1 MRIFT
6 LVWLVI
12 TLAACGSDDHS
23 TPKATS
29 WKTADTATF
38 TVEYPADW
46 QGTTR
51 TADEFGTN
59 TTAVFI
65 SRSEIEIPEDLYF
78 VELYVGN
85 RDEIPPILDRIQN
98 EPFVFVFHM
107 PVDQF
112 VSVEDQIDRLTPG
125 LEFVESPQ
133 DTPITISGI
142 RGVRR
147 VGLIDLTINST
158 SQRYG
163 LYGIALDRNMLYDY
177 RDTQVR
183 DMIFMVAVV
192 PEAQFVAVQPQF
204 EHIAQSIR
212 FK

>member
-1 MRIFT
+1 
-6 LVWLVI
+6 
-12 TLAACGSDDHS
+12 
-23 TPKATS
+23 
-29 WKTADTATF
+29 
-38 TVEYPADW
+38 
-46 QGTTR
+46 
-51 TADEFGTN
+51 
-59 TTAVFI
+59 
-65 SRSEIEIPEDLYF
+65 
-78 VELYVGN
+78 
-85 RDEIPPILDRIQN
+85 
-98 EPFVFVFHM
+98 
-107 PVDQF
+107 
-112 VSVEDQIDRLTPG
+112 VEDQIDRLTPG